1 MSRFC
6 ATLIAAILAS
16 LVPLVPAH
24 GPLEDVKAVQLEPTV
39 ISNPD
44 RVKVDGASSLV
55 QDNLRDALRAANF
68 EIGDSPVRA
77 HVVLDEF
84 TAGSTAERVLLGT
97 YGLGRSYL
105 DSHLVISD
113 GNKQLVNVRIHVRG
127 NFSMSGFE
135 GGKTQSRQ
143 AENRFEKR
151 LLQELNKL
159 K

>member
-1 MSRFC
+1 MFRIC
-6 ATLIAAILAS
+6 ASFIAVSLAA
-16 LVPLVPAH
+16 VFPLVPVR
-24 GPLEDVKAVQLEPTV
+24 GPLESVKTIRLEPTV

-44 RVKVDGASSLV
+44 KVKVDGASALV
-55 QDNLRDALRAANF
+55 QDNLRDALRSANF
-68 EIGDSPVRA
+68 EIGDSRVRA
-77 HVVLDEF
+77 HIELNEF
-84 TAGSTAERVLLGT
+84 TAGSTAERVLFGT

-105 DSHLVISD
+105 DSRLVISD
-113 GNKQLVNVRIHVRG
+113 GDKQLANVRIHVRG

-143 AENRFEKR
+143 AENRFQKR